1 MNLAYKMNSEI
12 KNENKISGKDIIYEQ
27 IKLGKKIIL
36 VNTESAK
43 FNDIK
48 DVRVVQVDKNK
59 EIINPL
65 QIYSTI
71 KDFDIFSFGTH
82 LKKIQRMYCILV
94 SEYTEEELT
103 SLDILLTK
111 FYEYFGIDIKKCTKY
126 KENEYPI
133 LSDFL
138 NYLKYIEGTHRMIN
152 CMQSPNKEKVFEVF
166 KELNSIKDI
175 LNIRINVIDTIISKL
190 NKIIDNYG
198 HLLNIHSNINHVHN
212 NEFIAFNKL
221 NLVDDEKILGVL
233 LLNILTFINENYLFG
248 EKNAEYLI
256 VFDNSNE
263 MFSFIKTSIGDI
275 ITSYVGEILNTAD
288 PNFIS
293 FLFIKTKMSAFFNFK
308 NKFSLIRTQNI
319 EDFLEQ
325 S

>member
-1 MNLAYKMNSEI
+1 MNLVYKMNSEI
-12 KNENKISGKDIIYEQ
+12 ENTNKMSAKDIIYTQ

-36 VNTESAK
+36 VNTESTK
-43 FNDIK
+43 FNDMKDIK
-48 DVRVVQVDKNK
+48 LVQIDKDK

-71 KDFDIFSFGTH
+71 KGFDIFSFGTH
-82 LKKIQRMYCILV
+82 LKKIRRMYCILV

-111 FYEYFGIDIKKCTKY
+111 FYEYFGIDIKDCTKY

-133 LSDFL
+133 LSDFI
-138 NYLKYIEGTHRMIN
+138 NYLRYIEGTHRMIN

-166 KELNSIKDI
+166 KELNNIKDI

-198 HLLNIHSNINHVHN
+198 YLLNIHSNTNHVHN
-212 NEFIAFNKL
+212 SEFIVFNKL
-221 NLVDDEKILGVL
+221 SLFDDEKILGVL
-233 LLNILTFINENYLFG
+233 LINILTFINENYLFG

-263 MFSFIKTSIGDI
+263 IFSFIKTSIGDI

-308 NKFSLIRTQNI
+308 DKFSLIRTQNI